1 MAGPYPPCSGQRRV
15 HTVCVVH
22 RTMPAG
28 GNPDDPI
35 LQAFVCR
42 EPVPLLVEQADE
54 PPGDIAEPNQ
64 GKISTHQWSGRLFI
78 CHLPSAICHLPFAIG
93 HAPALSAKPPK
104 CIVTA

>member
-1 MAGPYPPCSGQRRV
+1 
-15 HTVCVVH
+15 
-22 RTMPAG
+22 MPAG